1 MKFRHSMPRAV
12 AALVFLMGGAHAA
25 LAESS
30 IKVQLGNDIRSTN
43 PGVDRDGDTDAV
55 VDHIVEGLVAYGEN
69 AAVKPLLAESVS
81 QSDDGLTYTF
91 KLRHG
96 VKFHNGEE
104 MTSADVV
111 WSWNRYMDPDTGWR
125 CLPEFDGR
133 KGFKVEKVDA
143 PDAYTVTFK
152 ISQPNALFLNTIAR
166 TDCGMTAVL
175 NKASVKADGSWDKP
189 VGTGPFEL
197 GEWKRGEY
205 IQLKR
210 FADYA
215 DRGGER
221 DGYTGSKK
229 PMVDEIRFMVIP
241 DAATAKAALLSG
253 DIDVVPDVS
262 SADVKEFKDNP
273 ALTLSVS
280 QNMGLVGL
288 LLQTKDPLFSN
299 VKMRQAMAAAIDC
312 NQLVAAATE
321 GLGQCNNSIVP
332 ATSPYYGDVEKS
344 GWTYDPAKAQALL
357 KEAGYS
363 GQEIVMIANKHYPA
377 MYQVA
382 VIAQAMLKASGIN
395 VRLDIMD
402 WATQLD
408 RYSKG
413 NYQMM
418 SFSYSARLDPALG
431 YESISGDK
439 AEQPR
444 KVWDNA
450 DARAILAKAMVTTD
464 DAERQKLFDDLHK
477 QFLAD
482 VPMVMLYNGISAA
495 VTSKHVQGYKSWPGG
510 TPRLWGV
517 SIAQ

>member
-1 MKFRHSMPRAV
+1 MTFKQSMPRAV
-12 AALVFLMGGAHAA
+12 TALVLLAGGAQAA
-25 LAESS
+25 LAQSS
-30 IKVQLGNDIRSTN
+30 IKVQLGADIRSTN

-55 VDHIVEGLVAYGEN
+55 VGHFVEGLVAYGEN
-69 AAVKPLLAESVS
+69 ATVKPLLAESVS
-81 QSDDGLTYTF
+81 RSDDGLTYTF
-91 KLRHG
+91 SLRHG

-104 MTSADVV
+104 MTSADVL

-143 PDAYTVTFK
+143 PDPYTVTFRVN
-152 ISQPNALFLNTIAR
+152 QPNALFLNTLAR

-189 VGTGPFEL
+189 IGTGPFEL
-197 GEWKRGEY
+197 GEWRRGEY
-205 IQLKR
+205 IELKR

-215 DRGGER
+215 GLEGER
-221 DGYTGSKK
+221 DGLAGGKEAL
-229 PMVDEIRFMVIP
+229 VDEVRFMIIP

-253 DIDVVPDVS
+253 DIDVIPDVS
-262 SADVKEFKDNP
+262 SGDVKEFKQNP
-273 ALTLSVS
+273 DLTLSVS

-288 LLQTKDPLFSN
+288 LLQTKDPLFSS
-299 VKMRQAMAAAIDC
+299 VKMRQALAAAIDC

-332 ATSPYYGDVEKS
+332 ATSPYYTDVEKS
-344 GWTYDPAKAQALL
+344 GWTYDPAKAQSLL
-357 KEAGYS
+357 KEAGYD

-382 VIAQAMLKASGIN
+382 VIAQAMLKAAGIN

-408 RYSKG
+408 RYSQG

-450 DARAILAKAMVTTD
+450 DARAVIQKAMVVTD
-464 DAERQKLFDDLHK
+464 QAERQKLFDSLHK
-477 QFLAD
+477 QFIAD

-495 VTSKHVQGYKSWPGG
+495 VTSKRVQGFQTWPGG
-510 TPRLWGV
+510 TPRLWGI
-517 SIAQ
+517 SIVQ